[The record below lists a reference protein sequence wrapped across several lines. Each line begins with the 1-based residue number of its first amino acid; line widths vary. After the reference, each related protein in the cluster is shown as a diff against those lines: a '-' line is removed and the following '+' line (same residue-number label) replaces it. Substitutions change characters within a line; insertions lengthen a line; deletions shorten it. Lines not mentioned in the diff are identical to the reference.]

1 MANNQELQKVLVDTE
16 SNTSSPRRQSQRR
29 LQTMET
35 NDDMV
40 DDSQIDSDDSIHTR
54 NTRNTRP
61 SRRSTRRSTRQHFNY
76 EEEDH
81 SNHNGHASKSNGHS
95 NHNGHSHTNGHS
107 TLPYDETDGLRR
119 SSRIRGKQSQNTSV
133 AAALQDDD
141 EDENGKKRPGDSDYD
156 IKQFEEDLQV

>member
-54 NTRNTRP
+54 NTRTRP